1 MYICVHLTLFVKES
15 QFHALLGSSNSAST
29 EAINISLVE
38 VRASAQLLLKNN
50 CFLMFHIVSYC
61 FSPYNGLNGMQIA
74 SMDHWLGKAYHKKNT
89 EQYEH
94 DRKEG
99 KNAA

>member
-1 MYICVHLTLFVKES
+1 
-15 QFHALLGSSNSAST
+15 
-29 EAINISLVE
+29 
-38 VRASAQLLLKNN
+38 
-50 CFLMFHIVSYC
+50 
-61 FSPYNGLNGMQIA
+61 MQIA

-99 KNAA
+99 KNAALKKLSGTQVFGRENVMRFFVVVEGKATCVCVLCGTTRFEAAGERSRRFASGSN

>member
-1 MYICVHLTLFVKES
+1 
-15 QFHALLGSSNSAST
+15 
-29 EAINISLVE
+29 
-38 VRASAQLLLKNN
+38 
-50 CFLMFHIVSYC
+50 
-61 FSPYNGLNGMQIA
+61 MQIA

-99 KNAA
+99 KNAALKKLSGTQVFGRENVMRFFVVVEGKATCVCVCFVVPPGLKLLVKDQDALPWEAIDS